1 MRREW
6 GEAMAEKKIRSSNIE
21 LLRIVAMLMIIVYH
35 IMHHCV
41 ITYLP
46 QSGEYFNQP
55 ILYKS
60 LVIPQIF
67 ASFGPI
73 GNDVFILITGYFM
86 ANRGEKGSTRLTKV
100 ASKLLTQL
108 GFATMILI
116 AASALAVYAVRSVR
130 IEAVGFHLFNTYA
143 WFVGYYFLIFLCG
156 ALFFNRFIL
165 SLDRKGY
172 LALVLSLF
180 ALISFEWTCSL
191 IDGLTNG
198 LLNFVT
204 GLFLYAVGGYIRRYE
219 PFERF
224 RGVFFVLILAVCVAV
239 TAVSQFNFTASTI
252 AAARESGLEQ
262 VLMPHNLM
270 RFDNNSIITLIVAI
284 SMLELFKR
292 IRMPNS
298 KDINFLGSATF
309 MVYLIHENAFINSLW
324 RKDNWLEIL
333 SRSPVE
339 FVARCAMWMLICFAC
354 GVAAYALYLAF
365 MRACK
370 MLAKLFL
377 KPEKTTV

>member
-1 MRREW
+1 
-6 GEAMAEKKIRSSNIE
+6 MAEKKIRSSNIE
-21 LLRIVAMLMIIVYH
+21 LLRIVAMLMIILFH
-35 IMHHCV
+35 IILHCV
-41 ITYLP
+41 FNHLP
-46 QSGEYFNQP
+46 QSEDYFNQP

-60 LVIPQIF
+60 LIVPQII
-67 ASFGPI
+67 ASFGTI
-73 GNDVFILITGYFM
+73 GNDIFILITGYFM
-86 ANRGEKGSTRLTKV
+86 ANRAEKGSMNISKV

-116 AASALAVYAVRSVR
+116 AASAVAVYAVRSVR
-130 IEAVGFHLFNTYA
+130 VEAVGFHLFNTYA

-180 ALISFEWTCSL
+180 ALISFEWTGRL
-191 IDGLTNG
+191 IDGLTEG
-198 LLNFVT
+198 LLNLVT
-204 GLFLYAVGGYIRRYE
+204 GFFLYAVGGYIRRYE

-224 RGVFFVLILAVCVAV
+224 RGVFFVLILAVCVAI

-262 VLMPHNLM
+262 VLMPHSLM

-292 IRMPNS
+292 IRIPNS
-298 KDINFLGSATF
+298 KVINFLGSATF

-339 FVARCAMWMLICFAC
+339 FVARCAMWMIICFAC
-354 GVAAYALYLAF
+354 GVVAYALYLLF

-370 MLAKLFL
+370 VIAKLFL
-377 KPEKTTV
+377 KPEKTTI

>member
-1 MRREW
+1 
-6 GEAMAEKKIRSSNIE
+6 MAEKKIRSSNIE

-41 ITYLP
+41 ISYLP
-46 QSGEYFNQP
+46 QSSEYFNQP

-116 AASALAVYAVRSVR
+116 AASAVAVYAVRSVR
-130 IEAVGFHLFNTYA
+130 VEAVGFHLFNTYA

-180 ALISFEWTCSL
+180 ALISFEWTGRL
-191 IDGLTNG
+191 IDGLTEG
-198 LLNFVT
+198 LLNLVT
-204 GLFLYAVGGYIRRYE
+204 GFFLYAVGGYIRRYE

-224 RGVFFVLILAVCVAV
+224 RGVFFVLILAVCVAI

-292 IRMPNS
+292 IRIPNS
-298 KDINFLGSATF
+298 KVINFLGSATF

-339 FVARCAMWMLICFAC
+339 FVARCAMWMIICFAC
-354 GVAAYALYLAF
+354 GVVAYALYLLF

-370 MLAKLFL
+370 VIAKLFL
-377 KPEKTTV
+377 KPEKTTA